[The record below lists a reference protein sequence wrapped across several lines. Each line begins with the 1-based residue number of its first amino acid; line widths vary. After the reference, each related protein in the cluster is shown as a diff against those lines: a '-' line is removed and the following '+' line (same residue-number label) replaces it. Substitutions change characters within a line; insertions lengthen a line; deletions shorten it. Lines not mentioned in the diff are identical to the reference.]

1 MVPGN
6 GKHVTHLPVP
16 AGRRA
21 PGKTGGFTL
30 IELMTVIVIIGL
42 LISILVPSIR
52 TVLGTA
58 EGAKSLG
65 RIQDLDSG
73 CRQFRLNNGFWPGQN
88 RLTANLMPLPGS
100 QYLAVCLF
108 TFTGDPNTFTSTTG
122 FTNPGSGM
130 VNYSTDMLADPNLTG
145 GIQIPKGTILDAF
158 NKPLPVLY
166 YVSIP
171 GTTGTAQYKIA
182 QNEVYTGNNKSQ
194 PDLETFILDAR
205 IPGAAKPFNDQEFI
219 LIAPGPDR
227 QYLTEDDLT
236 NFPRK

>member
-6 GKHVTHLPVP
+6 GQDVTHLPAP

-52 TVLGTA
+52 TVLGTS
-58 EGAKSLG
+58 EGAKSLA

-73 CRQFRLNNGFWPGQN
+73 CRQYRLVNSCWPGQN
-88 RLTANLMPLPGS
+88 TSTFPTSTGGLTGS
-100 QYLAVCLF
+100 RYLALCLF
-108 TFTGDPNTFTSTTG
+108 TFTPPPVTNFL
-122 FTNPGSGM
+122 NPGSGL
-130 VNYSTDMLADPNLTG
+130 VNYTSDMLAGDANQTTG
-145 GIQIPKGTILDAF
+145 TIPRGTILDAF
-158 NKPLPVLY
+158 NKPLAVLY
-166 YVSIP
+166 YPSIP
-171 GTTGTAQYKIA
+171 GRTGTDQYSILHDPIL
-182 QNEVYTGNNKSQ
+182 NKTQ
-194 PDLETFILDAR
+194 ADFGTFIQDAR
-205 IPGAAKPFNDQEFI
+205 FPGAVKPFNDQEFI

>member
-52 TVLGTA
+52 TVLGTT
-58 EGAKSLG
+58 EGAKSLA
-65 RIQDLDSG
+65 RIQDLASG
-73 CRQFRLNNGFWPGQN
+73 CHQYRIINSCWPGQN
-88 RLTANLMPLPGS
+88 TSTISTGVMPLPGS
-100 QYLAVCLF
+100 QYLALCLF
-108 TFTGDPNTFTSTTG
+108 TFTPPPVTN
-122 FTNPGSGM
+122 FTNPGSGL
-130 VNYSTDMLADPNLTG
+130 VNYSTDMLADPNTTG
-145 GIQIPKGTILDAF
+145 GLQIPRGTILDAF
-158 NKPLPVLY
+158 NKPLAVLY

-171 GTTGTAQYKIA
+171 GSTGSNQYTIR
-182 QNEVYTGNNKSQ
+182 QNAVYTPTSKTDA
-194 PDLETFILDAR
+194 DLATFVQDAR
-205 IPGAAKPFNDQEFI
+205 IPGSAKPFNDQEFI

-227 QYLTEDDLT
+227 QYLTDDDLA